1 MVVCGPVS
9 SEQDERFL
17 GVLSFRDIA
26 LGGSHQ
32 YPWLICCKQITS
44 SGVNHCFQGIQTKRL
59 LYCGSQVVWAD
70 DTLLLQLS
78 SSP

>member
-17 GVLSFRDIA
+17 GVLSFRDVA

-32 YPWLICCKQITS
+32 YPWLICCK
-44 SGVNHCFQGIQTKRL
+44 
-59 LYCGSQVVWAD
+59 
-70 DTLLLQLS
+70 
-78 SSP
+78 